1 MISAFDSK
9 ALAVIDA
16 AGDIEDHG
24 VVEKVRAGKA
34 KAVVGVGLGEMGIFS
49 YSHRHT

>member
-24 VVEKVRAGKA
+24 VVEEVEAGEA
-34 KAVVGVGLGEMGIFS
+34 KALAC
-49 YSHRHT
+49 